1 MKSFSRVAIIAKPS
15 PSIAPYLNDL
25 LHIVIDSGCTPI
37 VAESSA
43 KHLPDPCPCSTC
55 PDNELANA
63 AEVLIVLGGDGTML
77 GAARLV
83 SRSNIPVIGINAGRL
98 GFITDV
104 LLENMH
110 EIIPQMLHGR
120 YVEDKRRMLMGH
132 LFRDGEKIYSDIA
145 ANDISI
151 THGRALG
158 MVHYTV
164 YVDGLQMAVQRGDGV
179 LVSTATGS
187 TAYALASG
195 GPILHPGINSMLL
208 VPIAPHTLSNRPLV
222 VPSSSTIDIEL
233 NESRSAVIGFDAQVL
248 LDIAVGDVLRVA
260 VSPDNYFTMLHPEGY
275 NYFDLLRRKLKWS
288 YLPEAEHPIAS
299 K

>member
-1 MKSFSRVAIIAKPS
+1 MKRFSRVAIIAKPN
-15 PSIAPYLNDL
+15 PSITPYLSDL
-25 LHIVIDSGCTPI
+25 LRIVIDCGCTAV

-43 KHLPDPCPCSTC
+43 KYLPVPCPCTVA
-55 PDNELANA
+55 PDNELSNS

-83 SRSNIPVIGINAGRL
+83 AKSGIPVIGINAGRL

-110 EIIPQMLHGR
+110 EIIPQMLGGN
-120 YVEDKRRMLMGH
+120 YVEDKRRMLMGQ

-158 MVHYTV
+158 MVHYTT

-195 GPILHPGINSMLL
+195 GPILHPGVNSMLL

-222 VPSSSTIDIEL
+222 VPSNSTIDIEL

-248 LDIAVGDVLRVA
+248 LDIAIGDVLRIT
-260 VSPDNYFTMLHPEGY
+260 VSPNYYFTMLHPPGY
-275 NYFDLLRRKLKWS
+275 SYFDLLRRKLKWS